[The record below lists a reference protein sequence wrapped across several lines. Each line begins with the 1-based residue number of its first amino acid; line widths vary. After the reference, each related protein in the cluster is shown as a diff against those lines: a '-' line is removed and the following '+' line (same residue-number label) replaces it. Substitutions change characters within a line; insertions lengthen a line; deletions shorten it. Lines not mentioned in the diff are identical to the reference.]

1 MAKMSPADRNKSLV
15 VASSSTRWL
24 RALRPSKYDQTLAA
38 NVNDAEDM
46 RQTLQNIDNQQAERI
61 SKKALL
67 VMIDKMDT
75 TKQKQLL
82 DQMVAKDAEHD
93 SF

>member
-1 MAKMSPADRNKSLV
+1 MKKLY
-15 VASSSTRWL
+15 T
-24 RALRPSKYDQTLAA
+24 
-38 NVNDAEDM
+38 NDEG
-46 RQTLQNIDNQQAERI
+46 AERI

-82 DQMVAKDAEHD
+82 VQMVAKDAEHD